1 MGTQDR
7 EPLGTRDPRNH
18 HTRRCKCVHDGVQAR
33 LHSEESACRVWIAV
47 RVHGIGRDPNDA
59 PDGHRTEG
67 GLRPFR
73 IPSNRTS
80 HPLNFESATQKDRH
94 PSILEDSTSL
104 PPSRS
109 LANAMPCA
117 APSQRTSER
126 PIDAIARPLPYGT
139 YGYGWLRQG
148 GSIPSLW
155 TDDAHTSSDDV
166 RRRRIDR
173 RRRTTRREGPNTVPK
188 DPYRCCGDSCAPL
201 GRRKPTRAD
210 RN

>member
-18 HTRRCKCVHDGVQAR
+18 HTRRRKCVHDGVQAR
-33 LHSEESACRVWIAV
+33 LHPEESACRVWIAV
-47 RVHGIGRDPNDA
+47 RVHAIGRDPNDA
-59 PDGHRTEG
+59 PDGHRPVG

-73 IPSNRTS
+73 FPSNRTS

-94 PSILEDSTSL
+94 PSILEASTSL

-109 LANAMPCA
+109 LANAMRCA
-117 APSQRTSER
+117 KPTHVRETDRRHRPSAAVRDVRVRMVET
-126 PIDAIARPLPYGT
+126 
-139 YGYGWLRQG
+139 G
-148 GSIPSLW
+148 GGVDSCLW

-173 RRRTTRREGPNTVPK
+173 RRRTKRREGLKTVPK